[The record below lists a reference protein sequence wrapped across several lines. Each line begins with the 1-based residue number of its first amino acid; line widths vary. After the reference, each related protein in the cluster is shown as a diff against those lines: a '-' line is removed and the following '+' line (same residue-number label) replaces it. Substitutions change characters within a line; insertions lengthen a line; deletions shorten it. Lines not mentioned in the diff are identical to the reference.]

1 MIGTAKFKDMKII
14 YNKNRPLKPFYVVF
28 LLEVDGKGFLRTIE
42 IGLNPSYITKFYH
55 SDD

>member
-14 YNKNRPLKPFYVVF
+14 YNKNSPLKPFYVVF

-42 IGLNPSYITKFYH
+42 IGLNPSYIAKFYH